1 MTQMNPKERQGL
13 TTGEVSKMLGMP
25 LSMVERFFEEG
36 ILVGWENPTT
46 GMIVIDR
53 GSVNAFKR
61 KWNAT

>member
-1 MTQMNPKERQGL
+1 MVLTSKVKQSL

-25 LSMVERFFEEG
+25 LSIVERFFEEG
-36 ILVGWENPTT
+36 ILAGWENPTT
-46 GMIVIDR
+46 GMILIDQ

>member
-1 MTQMNPKERQGL
+1 MVLTSKVKQSL

-25 LSMVERFFEEG
+25 LSIVERFFEEG
-36 ILVGWENPTT
+36 ILAGWENPTT
-46 GMIVIDR
+46 GMIVIDQ